1 MSHYVQPAFELS
13 AYNCVFCGA
22 YSAHNWSYVARF
34 SNGAYQS
41 VVKNYSLSNC
51 SHCNNS
57 TIWVDKKIVFP
68 MTGSA
73 PLPNE
78 DMPEDVKYD
87 YLEAR
92 NILSISPRGAS
103 ALLRLSIQ
111 KLCRHLGEKGDH
123 LNNDIAQL
131 VKKGLPI
138 KLQQALDSV
147 RVIGNFAVHPGQL
160 DLRDDI
166 DTANKLFVFIN
177 VIVDNQISQPKI
189 IDQFYNSKVPE
200 NLRDE
205 IAKRDN
211 KLL

>member
-1 MSHYVQPAFELS
+1 MSNYIQPAFELS

-22 YSAHNWSYVARF
+22 FSAHEWSYISGFR
-34 SNGAYQS
+34 NGNYYPILR
-41 VVKNYSLSNC
+41 NYSLSNC
-51 SHCNNS
+51 SHCGQNA
-57 TIWVDKKIVFP
+57 IWVDQKIVFP
-68 MTGSA
+68 LTGTA

-78 DMPEDVKYD
+78 DMPEDVKFD

-92 NILSISPRGAS
+92 SILSISPRGAS
-103 ALLRLSIQ
+103 ALLRLAIQ
-111 KLCRHLGEKGDH
+111 KLCKHLGEKGSN

-131 VKKGLPI
+131 VQKGLPI

-160 DLRDDI
+160 DLSDDV

-177 VIVDNQISQPKI
+177 VIVENQISQPKI

-200 NLRDE
+200 YLRDE
-205 IAKRDN
+205 ISKRDTQ
-211 KLL
+211 K